1 MDEQRLQAY
10 QQLIQQLL
18 SCPDGEKA
26 AILQANTELL
36 DADFLLMVVEVAAMF
51 TQKGEEN
58 TANWLMVLAS
68 QLSEALDIPLDG
80 NTPASETPVNEA
92 DIETYRQFLL
102 EVLQATAESQGNPQ
116 VVYPLL
122 AANTDKLN
130 LNFAQLLQDQ
140 ATKKI
145 AEAKADK
152 EKILAEVIVD
162 FSNLIREFPLG
173 NQADNIEI
181 AITGYEIALT
191 IFTRHTYQEQWAT
204 LQHNLGYAYY
214 DRIEG
219 DKPDNLEK
227 AKKYCERALEVR
239 THFKFPREWAMT
251 KNILGNVYAQIT
263 QGDEAQNLE
272 DAITC
277 YLDAREV
284 FNCREFRIHWARIQ
298 NLLGNVY
305 RQRIKGDIPDNLEQ
319 SIKRYKLALEVR
331 TRCEFPREWAT
342 SQNGLGSAYL
352 YRKKGEESDNF
363 KQAIKCYKAALKE
376 ITDSDYSTDR
386 AMIHNNLA
394 VAYTKIADT
403 AKTTVDRFRYKQEA
417 INYCKLALEVRTYPN
432 VRTTDWAMTQNVL
445 GDAYSIRINGEAEN
459 NLKEAI
465 KRYELALQVYNS
477 SSFPF
482 NYTYTL
488 LRLGIAYHNSQQLN
502 LAYDT
507 FKSAIATVEDMRG
520 QIISGEESKRK
531 QAEEYNQLYRKMVEV
546 CLGLGKETEAITYI
560 ERSKTRNLV
569 EEILKRDLKTIFPP
583 DVATQLEQVRDEIA
597 SGQNLL
603 QSDKAEDPNS
613 LREHLQLLRKHSQQ
627 LQDQYLPI
635 GSSFEFAV
643 LENIVEN
650 KTAIIE
656 WYIVSDKILAFV
668 IQPGGKEIK
677 VWQSSAK
684 DFDNLFDF
692 ANNYVNQYNE
702 EQTEWGNQLDENL
715 HHLAEILHLEEIL
728 TLVPSQCQKLILVP
742 HRFLHLFPLH
752 ALPVRNSYLMDL
764 FPQGVGYAPSLQV
777 LQQVQLRQ
785 RPNFQSLFAIQNPNP
800 KDKLF
805 YADLEI
811 ESIKQYFLT
820 QKTIVLRGKEADR
833 NALDS
838 RIANLA
844 EANCLHFSCH
854 GSFNLETPADSCLLL
869 NGADVDEEIDLNK
882 CLTLGDLFNKE
893 FNLNQCRLVV
903 LSACETGMIDF
914 NNVSDEYI
922 GLPSGFLYAGS
933 SSVVS
938 SLWKVDD
945 VSTAFL
951 FIKFYENL
959 QNYPELKQGDIAIAL
974 NEALIWLRNMT
985 SEEGE
990 EVLQEIQ
997 PYIDVMFKEKK
1008 DILKT
1013 SFLNGAKRRI
1023 KSNPQP
1029 FANPFHWAAFTAI
1042 GY

>member
-1 MDEQRLQAY
+1 
-10 QQLIQQLL
+10 
-18 SCPDGEKA
+18 
-26 AILQANTELL
+26 
-36 DADFLLMVVEVAAMF
+36 
-51 TQKGEEN
+51 
-58 TANWLMVLAS
+58 
-68 QLSEALDIPLDG
+68 
-80 NTPASETPVNEA
+80 
-92 DIETYRQFLL
+92 
-102 EVLQATAESQGNPQ
+102 
-116 VVYPLL
+116 
-122 AANTDKLN
+122 
-130 LNFAQLLQDQ
+130 
-140 ATKKI
+140 
-145 AEAKADK
+145 
-152 EKILAEVIVD
+152 
-162 FSNLIREFPLG
+162 
-173 NQADNIEI
+173 
-181 AITGYEIALT
+181 
-191 IFTRHTYQEQWAT
+191 
-204 LQHNLGYAYY
+204 
-214 DRIEG
+214 
-219 DKPDNLEK
+219 
-227 AKKYCERALEVR
+227 
-239 THFKFPREWAMT
+239 
-251 KNILGNVYAQIT
+251 
-263 QGDEAQNLE
+263 
-272 DAITC
+272 
-277 YLDAREV
+277 
-284 FNCREFRIHWARIQ
+284 
-298 NLLGNVY
+298 
-305 RQRIKGDIPDNLEQ
+305 
-319 SIKRYKLALEVR
+319 
-331 TRCEFPREWAT
+331 
-342 SQNGLGSAYL
+342 
-352 YRKKGEESDNF
+352 
-363 KQAIKCYKAALKE
+363 
-376 ITDSDYSTDR
+376 
-386 AMIHNNLA
+386 
-394 VAYTKIADT
+394 
-403 AKTTVDRFRYKQEA
+403 
-417 INYCKLALEVRTYPN
+417 
-432 VRTTDWAMTQNVL
+432 
-445 GDAYSIRINGEAEN
+445 
-459 NLKEAI
+459 
-465 KRYELALQVYNS
+465 
-477 SSFPF
+477 
-482 NYTYTL
+482 
-488 LRLGIAYHNSQQLN
+488 
-502 LAYDT
+502 
-507 FKSAIATVEDMRG
+507 
-520 QIISGEESKRK
+520 
-531 QAEEYNQLYRKMVEV
+531 MVEV
-546 CLGLGKETEAITYI
+546 CLALGREREAITYI

-569 EEILKRDLKTIFPP
+569 EQILNRELKTIFPGE
-583 DVATQLEQVRDEIA
+583 VVTQLEQLRDEIA

-603 QSDKAEDPNS
+603 QTGKAENS
-613 LREHLQLLRKHSQQ
+613 TSLAQHLQQLRQQRQQ
-627 LQDQYLPI
+627 LQDRYLPI
-635 GSSFEFAV
+635 GSSFEFAS
-643 LENIVEN
+643 LQNIVDN

-656 WYIVSDKILAFV
+656 WYITSDKIIAFV
-668 IQPGGKEIK
+668 IQAGGKEIK
-677 VWQSSAK
+677 IWQSSSEDREALRDWINEYLTDYYNQK
-684 DFDNLFDF
+684 D
-692 ANNYVNQYNE
+692 QW
-702 EQTEWGNQLDENL
+702 QNQLEESLQNL
-715 HHLAEILHLEEIL
+715 AVILHIEEIL
-728 TLVPSQCQKLILVP
+728 QKIPPQCQKLILIP
-742 HRFLHLFPLH
+742 HRYLHLLPLH

-811 ESIKQYFLT
+811 ESIKQYFSS

-990 EVLQEIQ
+990 EVLPEIQ

>member
-18 SCPDGEKA
+18 SCPNGEEA
-26 AILQANTELL
+26 AILAANTELL
-36 DADFLLMVVEVAAMF
+36 DVGFLQMVVGVAGMF
-51 TQKGEEN
+51 TQEGQEN
-58 TANWLMVLAS
+58 TANWLLALAS
-68 QLSEALDIPLDG
+68 QLSEELDITLDG
-80 NTPASETPVNEA
+80 NTPEPETPLNEA
-92 DIETYRQFLL
+92 DIDTYLPFLL
-102 EVLQATAESQGNPQ
+102 EVLQATAESKGNPQ

-122 AANTDKLN
+122 TANTDKLN
-130 LNFAQLLQDQ
+130 LTFAQLLQ
-140 ATKKI
+140 AWTT
-145 AEAKADK
+145 
-152 EKILAEVIVD
+152 KILAEAEAELDKAQFFALLIGE
-162 FSNLIREFPLG
+162 FSNLINEFPLG
-173 NQADNIEI
+173 NKADNIEI
-181 AITGYEIALT
+181 AITGNEIALT
-191 IFTRHTYQEQWAT
+191 FFTRNISPEIWASV
-204 LQHNLGYAYY
+204 QNNLGTAYC
-214 DRIEG
+214 DRIRG
-219 DKPDNLEK
+219 DKPENLEK
-227 AKKYCERALEVR
+227 A
-239 THFKFPREWAMT
+239 
-251 KNILGNVYAQIT
+251 IT
-263 QGDEAQNLE
+263 AFS
-272 DAITC
+272 A
-277 YLDAREV
+277 
-284 FNCREFRIHWARIQ
+284 
-298 NLLGNVY
+298 
-305 RQRIKGDIPDNLEQ
+305 
-319 SIKRYKLALEVR
+319 ALEVR
-331 TRCEFPREWAT
+331 TRTDFP
-342 SQNGLGSAYL
+342 QKN
-352 YRKKGEESDNF
+352 
-363 KQAIKCYKAALKE
+363 
-376 ITDSDYSTDR
+376 
-386 AMIHNNLA
+386 
-394 VAYTKIADT
+394 
-403 AKTTVDRFRYKQEA
+403 
-417 INYCKLALEVRTYPN
+417 
-432 VRTTDWAMTQNVL
+432 
-445 GDAYSIRINGEAEN
+445 AE
-459 NLKEAI
+459 
-465 KRYELALQVYNS
+465 
-477 SSFPF
+477 
-482 NYTYTL
+482 TL
-488 LRLGIAYHNSQQLN
+488 LNLGIAYQESQQFD
-502 LAYDT
+502 LAYST
-507 FKSAIATVEDMRG
+507 FSDAITTVEDIRG
-520 QIISGEESKRK
+520 EIISGEESKRK
-531 QAEEYNQLYRKMVEV
+531 QAEEWNKLFRRMVEV
-546 CLGLGKETEAITYI
+546 CLALGKETEAITYI

-569 EEILKRDLKTIFPP
+569 EQILNRELKTIFPGE
-583 DVATQLEQVRDEIA
+583 VVTQLEQLRDEIA

-603 QSDKAEDPNS
+603 QTGKAENS
-613 LREHLQLLRKHSQQ
+613 TSLAQHLQQLRQQRQQ
-627 LQDQYLPI
+627 LQDRYLPI
-635 GSSFEFAV
+635 GSSFEFAS
-643 LENIVEN
+643 LQNIVDN

-656 WYIVSDKILAFV
+656 WYITSDKIIAFV
-668 IQPGGKEIK
+668 IQAGGKEIK
-677 VWQSSAK
+677 IWQSSSEDREALRDWINEYLTDYYNQK
-684 DFDNLFDF
+684 D
-692 ANNYVNQYNE
+692 QW
-702 EQTEWGNQLDENL
+702 QNQLEESLQNL
-715 HHLAEILHLEEIL
+715 AVILHIEEIL
-728 TLVPSQCQKLILVP
+728 QKIPPQCQKLILIP
-742 HRFLHLFPLH
+742 HRYLHLLPLH

-811 ESIKQYFLT
+811 ESIKQYFSS

-990 EVLQEIQ
+990 EVLPEIQ

>member
-227 AKKYCERALEVR
+227 AKKHCERALEVR
-239 THFKFPREWAMT
+239 THSKFRREWANT
-251 KNILGNVYAQIT
+251 KNILGNVYVQIT

-284 FNCREFRIHWARIQ
+284 FNCHEFRIDWARIQ
-298 NLLGNVY
+298 NLLGNAY
-305 RQRIKGDIPDNLEQ
+305 RRRIKGDIPDNFEQ

-331 TRCEFPREWAT
+331 TRCEFTREWAT
-342 SQNGLGSAYL
+342 SQNGLGSTYL
-352 YRKKGEESDNF
+352 DRIKGEKPDNLE
-363 KQAIKCYKAALKE
+363 QAIKCYKAALEE
-376 ITDSDYSTDR
+376 ITNSDFREDL
-386 AMIHNNLA
+386 AMIQHNIA
-394 VAYTKIADT
+394 VAYTDKAEFAKINEDKFNYAE
-403 AKTTVDRFRYKQEA
+403 EA
-417 INYCKLALEVRTYPN
+417 IKYCELALEIRTYCDFPK
-432 VRTTDWAMTQNVL
+432 DWAMTQNVL
-445 GDAYSIRINGEAEN
+445 GDAYRIKN

-465 KRYELALQVYNS
+465 ECHKLALKLYDSN
-477 SSFPF
+477 SFPF
-482 NYTYTL
+482 DYSDTL
-488 LRLGIAYHNSQQLN
+488 LKLGIAYQNSQQLD

-507 FKSAIATVEDMRG
+507 FKSAIANVEDLRG
-520 QIISGEESKRK
+520 EIISGAESKRK
-531 QAEEYNQLYRKMVEV
+531 HAEKWNQLYRRMVEV
-546 CLGLGKETEAITYI
+546 CLALDKETEAIIYI

-569 EEILKRDLKTIFPP
+569 EQILSRDLKTIFPAEI
-583 DVATQLEQVRDEIA
+583 VTQLEELRDEIA
-597 SGQNLL
+597 TGQNIL
-603 QSDKAEDPNS
+603 QTGKTEDAKS
-613 LREHLQLLRKHSQQ
+613 LREHLQKSRKQRQQ
-627 LQDQYLPI
+627 LQDKYLPI
-635 GSSFEFAV
+635 GSSFEFAS
-643 LENIVEN
+643 LENIVDN

-656 WYIVSDKILAFV
+656 WYILTDKIIAFV
-668 IQPGGKEIK
+668 IQPGGKEITI
-677 VWQSSAK
+677 WQSSSEDREALRDWINEYLTDYYNQK
-684 DFDNLFDF
+684 D
-692 ANNYVNQYNE
+692 QW
-702 EQTEWGNQLDENL
+702 QNQLEESLQNL
-715 HHLAEILHLEEIL
+715 AVILHIEEIL
-728 TLVPSQCQKLILVP
+728 QKIPPQCQKLILIP
-742 HRFLHLFPLH
+742 HQFLHLLPLH

-764 FPQGVGYAPSLQV
+764 FPQGVGYAPSLQI

-785 RPNFQSLFAIQNPNP
+785 RPNFQSLFAIQNPTEN
-800 KDKLF
+800 LVG
-805 YADLEI
+805 ADLEI
-811 ESIKQYFLT
+811 ESIKQYFPP
-820 QKTIVLRGKEADR
+820 QKITLLCGKEADR
-833 NALDS
+833 NALNS

>member
-227 AKKYCERALEVR
+227 AKKHCERALEVR
-239 THFKFPREWAMT
+239 THSKFRREWANT
-251 KNILGNVYAQIT
+251 KNILGNVYVQIT

-284 FNCREFRIHWARIQ
+284 FNCHEFRIDWARIQ
-298 NLLGNVY
+298 NLLGNAY
-305 RQRIKGDIPDNLEQ
+305 RRRIKGDIPDNFEQ

-331 TRCEFPREWAT
+331 TRCEFTREWAT
-342 SQNGLGSAYL
+342 SQNGLGSTYL
-352 YRKKGEESDNF
+352 DRIKGEKPDNLE
-363 KQAIKCYKAALKE
+363 QAIKCYKAALEE
-376 ITDSDYSTDR
+376 ITNSDFREDL
-386 AMIHNNLA
+386 AMIQHNIA
-394 VAYTKIADT
+394 VAYTDKAEFAKINEDKFNYAE
-403 AKTTVDRFRYKQEA
+403 EA
-417 INYCKLALEVRTYPN
+417 IKYCELALEIRTYCDFPK
-432 VRTTDWAMTQNVL
+432 DWAMTQNVL
-445 GDAYSIRINGEAEN
+445 GDAYRIKN

-465 KRYELALQVYNS
+465 ECHKLALKLYDSN
-477 SSFPF
+477 SFPF
-482 NYTYTL
+482 DYSDTL
-488 LRLGIAYHNSQQLN
+488 LKLGIAYQNSQQLD

-507 FKSAIATVEDMRG
+507 FKSAIANVEDLRG
-520 QIISGEESKRK
+520 EIISGAESKRK
-531 QAEEYNQLYRKMVEV
+531 HAEKWNQLYRRMVEV
-546 CLGLGKETEAITYI
+546 CLALDKETEAIIYI

-569 EEILKRDLKTIFPP
+569 EQILSRDLKTIFPAEI
-583 DVATQLEQVRDEIA
+583 VTQLEELRDEIA
-597 SGQNLL
+597 TGQNIL
-603 QSDKAEDPNS
+603 QTGKTEDAKS
-613 LREHLQLLRKHSQQ
+613 LREHLQKSRKQRQQ
-627 LQDQYLPI
+627 LQDKYLPI
-635 GSSFEFAV
+635 GSSFEFAS
-643 LENIVEN
+643 LENIVDN

-656 WYIVSDKILAFV
+656 WYILTDKIIAFV
-668 IQPGGKEIK
+668 IQPGGKEITI
-677 VWQSSAK
+677 WQSSSEDREALRDWINEYLTDYYNQK
-684 DFDNLFDF
+684 D
-692 ANNYVNQYNE
+692 QW
-702 EQTEWGNQLDENL
+702 QNQLEESLQNL
-715 HHLAEILHLEEIL
+715 AVILHIEEIL
-728 TLVPSQCQKLILVP
+728 QKIPPQCQKLILIP
-742 HRFLHLFPLH
+742 HQFLHLLPLH

-785 RPNFQSLFAIQNPNP
+785 RPNFQSLFAIQNPTEN
-800 KDKLF
+800 LVG
-805 YADLEI
+805 ADLEI
-811 ESIKQYFLT
+811 ESIKQYFPP
-820 QKTIVLRGKEADR
+820 QKITLLCGKEADR
-833 NALDS
+833 NALNS